1 MYAGDAGFGEENR
14 DGTRKRCSSVQRRC
28 AQNKTKKSLTRKGSF
43 YYLSLFSP
51 GHFSSFRFVSFHVFL
66 RDKMRNFMVTAVK
79 GKRDVIINLVE
90 FWILF
95 GTYSC
100 DTLLWIDMVCLLSK
114 ATVIKCGLN

>member
-1 MYAGDAGFGEENR
+1 
-14 DGTRKRCSSVQRRC
+14 
-28 AQNKTKKSLTRKGSF
+28 
-43 YYLSLFSP
+43 
-51 GHFSSFRFVSFHVFL
+51 
-66 RDKMRNFMVTAVK
+66 MVTAVK